1 MHRPRHFFGERRIHG
16 ALAGDPVLAFKTSG
30 GHDDVKMR
38 LSALP
43 VAHMAAMAFGLV
55 FDIEM
60 RRVKCSAEFL
70 VYCVGDFAQWI
81 FLLFNQF
88 GFQPIRA

>member
-1 MHRPRHFFGERRIHG
+1 MHWPCHFFSERCVNG
-16 ALAGDPVLAFKTSG
+16 ALAGDAVLALKAGS

-43 VAHMAAMAFGLV
+43 VPHMAAMAFGLV
-55 FDIEM
+55 FDVEM

-88 GFQPIRA
+88 GFQPVRA